1 MYATGKDQRYPRLLA
16 LLLRWKKAENCFLK
30 FSHCY
35 SCITLRASIVGNS
48 RTIVLVAAT
57 SEDLSS
63 DNNDA
68 DGLNNLMA
76 LHVHKD
82 MSDVLD
88 AREIARE
95 FVLREPRRCQV
106 FGTDI
111 VCHFINLI
119 LSVVFVQES

>member
-1 MYATGKDQRYPRLLA
+1 MQPERIKDILDYWRSCCAGKRPRIVF
-16 LLLRWKKAENCFLK
+16 WS
-30 FSHCY
+30 SHTVTAVLP
-35 SCITLRASIVGNS
+35 SASIVGDS

-68 DGLNNLMA
+68 DGLNNLMT

-82 MSDVLD
+82 MSDALD

-95 FVLREPRRCQV
+95 FVLREPRQ
-106 FGTDI
+106 
-111 VCHFINLI
+111 
-119 LSVVFVQES
+119 